1 MLRATR
7 SFLLSLTAASLTV
20 AWLHAA
26 PAPSAYAQSQSGAP
40 GLSDQMPDVSD
51 KKLDAA
57 AAAIKQIASVR
68 EDYGQ
73 RIEAA
78 EPADKERIAGEAKT
92 AMTKAV
98 TDQGLSLPEYSSILV
113 IAQNDPQIQE
123 KLLRRLGPSD
133 K

>member
-1 MLRATR
+1 
-7 SFLLSLTAASLTV
+7 
-20 AWLHAA
+20 
-26 PAPSAYAQSQSGAP
+26 
-40 GLSDQMPDVSD
+40 MPDVSD

-73 RIEAA
+73 RIESA
-78 EPADKERIAGEAKT
+78 EPTERERIAGEAKT

-98 TDQGLSLPEYSSILV
+98 TDQGLSVPEYSSILV
-113 IAQNDPQIQE
+113 IAQNDPQIHE
-123 KLLRRLGPSD
+123 KLLHRLGPLD